1 MIAVASQPDQ
11 PATRFASVVLRGVS
25 WQTYQALVQELENQP
40 NQRLT
45 YNNGQLE
52 IFMPLPLHE
61 SYERWTGR
69 FVEIITEELG
79 IEIRSMGS
87 CTWSRQDLA
96 KGVEADECYYIQ
108 NEAGIR
114 GKMVIDLTIDPPPDL
129 AIEIDI
135 TSPSLPRLPLY
146 GAIGVPEVWR
156 FDGETVQLLSLVKGE
171 YQSIPT
177 SIALPMVTP
186 ATLETWLTQAKTMG
200 ETSWA
205 RAIRH
210 WIQTLEP
217 RAG

>member
-11 PATRFASVVLRGVS
+11 PVTRFASVVLRGVS
-25 WQTYQALVQELENQP
+25 WKTYQALVQELENQP

-45 YNNGQLE
+45 YNHGQLE
-52 IFMPLPLHE
+52 IFMPLPPHG
-61 SYERWTGR
+61 SYKRWTGR
-69 FVEIITEELG
+69 FVEI
-79 IEIRSMGS
+79 
-87 CTWSRQDLA
+87 
-96 KGVEADECYYIQ
+96 
-108 NEAGIR
+108 
-114 GKMVIDLTIDPPPDL
+114 
-129 AIEIDI
+129 I

-171 YQSIPT
+171 YQSMPT

-186 ATLETWLTQAKTMG
+186 AILETWLTQAQTMG

-205 RAIRH
+205 RAICH